1 MLNIEKWKIIL
12 TALLCVMGVAY
23 AVPNILSPER
33 QAWMQASLP
42 GWMPQRTVNLGLDL
56 QGGSHIL
63 LEADTAAV
71 IAERMQGMLDAARK
85 ELTAQKIG
93 YTDLSSDKTSVSFRI
108 RDLEKDRSAAYKI
121 ASGLAQNLDIQIEP
135 DGKLTARI
143 SEAGIN
149 ALKTQIISQS
159 IEIIRRR
166 VDETG
171 TKEPVI
177 QRQGTDRIVLQMP
190 GVENPEEIKSRL
202 RETAKMAFHL
212 PDPNATATSRPGVF
226 SMRLP
231 LKDQPGAT
239 MVVNKRVIIS
249 GEMLVNA
256 QSTFDSQNQRPAV
269 SFKFDSIG
277 AKRFC
282 EVTRD
287 NIGRPFAIVLD
298 NTIISAPVINGAIC
312 GGDGIITGNFTT
324 QETAELAL
332 LLRSGALPAELKVIE
347 ERSVGP
353 TLGSDSVEA
362 GKKAVMGAFVL
373 VCVMMVGFY
382 GMFGMFANIALALN
396 MIFILAVLSMF
407 QATLTLPGI
416 AGIVLTIG
424 MAVDANVLIYERI
437 RDELRMGRSVLSS
450 IDLGYKNAMSTIV
463 DSNLT
468 TLIVALILFSFG
480 TGPIKG
486 FAVSM
491 SIGIATSMFSAI
503 MITRI
508 IIVAWLRKTRPATLE
523 L

>member
-1 MLNIEKWKIIL
+1 MLNIDKWKIVL
-12 TALLCVMGVAY
+12 TALLCVLGIAY
-23 AVPNILSPER
+23 AMPNLLSAER
-33 QAWMQASLP
+33 QAWMENTLP
-42 GWMPQRTVNLGLDL
+42 DWMPKRTVSLGLDL

-63 LEADTAAV
+63 LEADTSAV
-71 IAERMQGMLDAARK
+71 IAERMEGMVDAARK
-85 ELTAQKIG
+85 ELAAQKIG
-93 YTDLSSDKTSVSFRI
+93 YTELTRNKNGISFRL
-108 RDLEKDRSAAYKI
+108 RDLDKDRSAAYKI
-121 ASGLAQNLDIQIEP
+121 ASGLAENLDIQISP
-135 DGKLTARI
+135 DGTLTANMTD
-143 SEAGIN
+143 AGIN
-149 ALKTQIISQS
+149 ALKSQIIGQS

-177 QRQGTDRIVLQMP
+177 QRQGSDRIVLQMP
-190 GVENPEEIKSRL
+190 GVENPEEIKARL
-202 RETAKMAFHL
+202 RETAKMTFHL
-212 PDPNATATSRPGVF
+212 PDPDATPTSRPGPL

-239 MVVNKRVIIS
+239 MVVRKRIIIS

-256 QSTFDSQNQRPAV
+256 QATFDERQRPAV

-282 EVTRD
+282 DVTRE
-287 NIGRPFAIVLD
+287 NIGKPFAIVLD
-298 NTIISAPVINGAIC
+298 NTIISAPTIQGAIC
-312 GGDGIITGNFTT
+312 GGNGIITGSFTS

-353 TLGSDSVEA
+353 SLGSDSIEA
-362 GKKAVMGAFVL
+362 GKKATIGAFIL
-373 VCVMMVGFY
+373 VCLMMIGFY
-382 GMFGMFANIALALN
+382 GLFGMFANIALALN
-396 MIFILAVLSMF
+396 VVFIFAVLSLF

-437 RDELRMGRSVLSS
+437 RDELRSGRSVLSS

-491 SIGIATSMFSAI
+491 SIGIVTSMFSAI

>member
-1 MLNIEKWKIIL
+1 MLNIEKWKIVL
-12 TALLCVMGVAY
+12 TALLCVLGVAY
-23 AVPNILSPER
+23 AVPNLLSVER
-33 QAWMQASLP
+33 QEWMQATLP
-42 GWMPQRTVNLGLDL
+42 SWLPQRTVSLGLDL

-71 IAERMQGMLDAARK
+71 IAERMEGMVDAARK
-85 ELTAQKIG
+85 ELSAQKIG
-93 YTDLSSDKTSVSFRI
+93 YVDLTSNKNGISFRL
-108 RDLEKDRSAAYKI
+108 RNLDQDRAAAYKV
-121 ASGLAQNLDIQIEP
+121 ASGLAQNLDIQISP
-135 DGKLTARI
+135 DGTLTATMTD
-143 SEAGIN
+143 AGVN
-149 ALKTQIISQS
+149 ALKTQIVNQS

-202 RETAKMAFHL
+202 RETAKMTFHL
-212 PDPNATATSRPGVF
+212 PDPDATPTSRPGPL

-239 MVVNKRVIIS
+239 MVVRKRIIIS

-256 QSTFDSQNQRPAV
+256 QSTFDQNQRPAV

-282 EVTRD
+282 DVTRD
-287 NIGRPFAIVLD
+287 NIGKPFAIVLD
-298 NTIISAPVINGAIC
+298 NTIISAPTIQGAIC

-324 QETAELAL
+324 QETAELSL
-332 LLRSGALPAELKVIE
+332 LLRSGALPAALKVIE

-362 GKKAVMGAFVL
+362 GKKAILGAFVL
-373 VCVMMVGFY
+373 VCLMMVGFY
-382 GMFGMFANIALALN
+382 GLFGMFANIALALN

-437 RDELRMGRSVLSS
+437 RDELRAGRSVLSS

>member
-1 MLNIEKWKIIL
+1 MLYIEKWKIVL
-12 TALLCVMGVAY
+12 TAILCVLGIFY
-23 AVPNILSPER
+23 AAPNLMSAER
-33 QAWMQASLP
+33 QAWLESTLP
-42 GWMPQRTVNLGLDL
+42 GWMPHNTVSLGLDL

-63 LEADTAAV
+63 LEADTSAV
-71 IAERMQGMLDAARK
+71 IAERLEGMVDAARK
-85 ELTAQKIG
+85 ELAAQKIA
-93 YTDLSSDKTSVSFRI
+93 YVDLASKNNGLSFRL
-108 RDLEKDRSAAYKI
+108 RDIEKDRSAAYKL
-121 ASGLAQNLDIQIEP
+121 ASGLAEGLDIQITP
-135 DGKLTARI
+135 DGTVQATMT
-143 SEAGIN
+143 EAGIN
-149 ALKTQIISQS
+149 ALKTQIVSQS

-190 GVENPEEIKSRL
+190 GVQNPEEIKSRL
-202 RETAKMAFHL
+202 RETAKMTFHL
-212 PDPNATATSRPGVF
+212 PDPDATPASRPGPL

-231 LKDQPGAT
+231 MKDNPGAT
-239 MVVNKRVIIS
+239 IVVRKRVIIS

-256 QSTFDSQNQRPAV
+256 QSTFDANQRPAV

-287 NIGRPFAIVLD
+287 NIGKPFAIVLD
-298 NTIISAPVINGAIC
+298 NTVISAPVIQSEIC
-312 GGDGIITGNFTT
+312 GGNGIITGNFTS

-332 LLRSGALPAELKVIE
+332 LLRSGALPAELHVIE

-353 TLGSDSVEA
+353 TLGSDSVA
-362 GKKAVMGAFVL
+362 SGKKATIVAFAV

-382 GMFGMFANIALALN
+382 GLFGMFANIALALN
-396 MIFILAVLSMF
+396 VVFIFAALSMF

-437 RDELRMGRSVLSS
+437 KDELRAGRSVLSS
-450 IDLGYKNAMSTIV
+450 IDMGFKNAMSTIV

>member
-1 MLNIEKWKIIL
+1 MLNIEKWKIVL
-12 TALLCVMGVAY
+12 TALLCVLGIAY
-23 AVPNILSPER
+23 AVPNLLSAER
-33 QAWMQASLP
+33 QTWMQSTLP
-42 GWMPQRTVNLGLDL
+42 GWMPQRTVSLGLDL

-63 LEADTAAV
+63 LEADTATV
-71 IAERMQGMLDAARK
+71 IAERMEGMLDAARK
-85 ELTAQKIG
+85 ELAAQKIG
-93 YTDLSSDKTSVSFRI
+93 FVDLTSDKNGISFRL
-108 RDLEKDRSAAYKI
+108 RDLDKDRSAAYKI
-121 ASGLAQNLDIQIEP
+121 ASSLAENLDIQISP
-135 DGKLTARI
+135 DGTVSARMTD
-143 SEAGIN
+143 AGVN
-149 ALKTQIISQS
+149 ALKTQIIGQS

-190 GVENPEEIKSRL
+190 GVQNPEEIKSRL
-202 RETAKMAFHL
+202 RETAKMTFHL
-212 PDPNATATSRPGVF
+212 PDPDATPTSRPGPL

-231 LKDQPGAT
+231 LKEQQGAT
-239 MVVNKRVIIS
+239 MVVRKRIVIS

-256 QSTFDSQNQRPAV
+256 QSTFDQNQRPAV

-282 EVTRD
+282 DITRE
-287 NIGRPFAIVLD
+287 NIGKPFAIVLD
-298 NTIISAPVINGAIC
+298 NTIISAPTIQSAIC

-324 QETAELAL
+324 QETAELSL
-332 LLRSGALPAELKVIE
+332 LLRSGALPAALKVIE

-353 TLGSDSVEA
+353 SLGSDSIEA
-362 GKKAVMGAFVL
+362 GKKATIGAFAL
-373 VCVMMVGFY
+373 VCVMMVAFY
-382 GMFGMFANIALALN
+382 GLFGMFANIALALN
-396 MIFILAVLSMF
+396 VVFIFAVLSMF

-437 RDELRMGRSVLSS
+437 RDELRAGRSVLSS

-463 DSNLT
+463 DSNVT